1 MKESTP
7 LVTVRPSRY
16 VRRMADAMVVIREY
30 ISEVEAMIA
39 RSVLEAHD
47 IPALVLR
54 DDAGGM
60 LPSMHLVFPI
70 RLAVRRTE
78 ATLALHILDTPFRA
92 STSLDDPLGDADRP
106 GRP

>member
-1 MKESTP
+1 
-7 LVTVRPSRY
+7 
-16 VRRMADAMVVIREY
+16 MADAMVVIREFH
-30 ISEVEAMIA
+30 SEVEAMIA

-70 RLAVRRTE
+70 RLAVRHAD
-78 ATLALHILDTPFRA
+78 ATVAINVLDTPFRGNM
-92 STSLDDPLGDADRP
+92 SLDDPFGDADLP